1 MTLFHCAWVDRPSLL
16 IDAADRDAADAL
28 ARENADGAGAPD
40 KITAIPPGV
49 IVLEISEEETEQ
61 GLYVWTLD
69 PVADATDSLIDVLEE
84 ELAAIEGDAG
94 EEDAPQRLI
103 CGEEATEAEGGAIV
117 TCIKAPGHPGTHE
130 GPGQRGDVV
139 W

>member
-84 ELAAIEGDAG
+84 ELAAIEGDVG
-94 EEDAPQRLI
+94 EEVPPRLI

-117 TCIKAPGHPGTHE
+117 TCIKPPGHPGTHE